1 MSWWKNLR
9 AGASVMREHQQA
21 ALETVP
27 RWARVV
33 RVGHGAL
40 GMVSVE
46 AEIHYGQAPPR
57 VEAAFVSVPRGRQL
71 TAGQDLFV
79 VRPDTNG
86 DRGPTTW
93 ILDATRPPQYGT
105 GRGETGGG

>member
-21 ALETVP
+21 ALEAAP

-33 RVGHGAL
+33 RVGHGAS

-46 AEIHYGQAPPR
+46 AEIHYGQTPPHSSR
-57 VEAAFVSVPRGRQL
+57 ASCRYR
-71 TAGQDLFV
+71 AGCS
-79 VRPDTNG
+79 
-86 DRGPTTW
+86 
-93 ILDATRPPQYGT
+93 
-105 GRGETGGG
+105 